1 MDVDDVPMFGEMMLL
16 LGISR
21 VLWRIRPFVRLPDFK
36 KKFDRITAFMLC
48 FNGHKTPGLWGVEA
62 WRFFLDDL
70 APKLRPR
77 GRVFIE
83 FNREDDGS
91 FYSDELRDLF
101 LARGAQINRRRI
113 LFAPAQR

>member
-36 KKFDRITAFMLC
+36 KKFDLITAFMLC

-62 WRFFLDDL
+62 WRFFPDDL

-113 LFAPAQR
+113 LFPPAQR